1 MKINLYIWQ
10 KYLLFFILGALVGWG
25 ITAYSYMPKNN
36 ALDGITCPD
45 GNDPDKNGCCAG
57 EVYTDM
63 GDLGFNC
70 CPEDGSDCFPPIR

>member
-1 MKINLYIWQ
+1 MKIKFSMSWCIYAAIFLV
-10 KYLLFFILGALVGWG
+10 GVLVGWG
-25 ITAYSYMPKNN
+25 ITAYSYSPKYESGM
-36 ALDGITCPD
+36 LCPN
-45 GNDPDKNGCCAG
+45 GETPDKNGCCIG